1 MKTYQKYLNPL
12 ALFLLMLLI
21 PCLFATPCLSA
32 IPDWDNVPKT
42 LKQSPGV
49 EISNGFVYATGVSC
63 IGNIRPDKAHEIA
76 KKKSLLQALQFASL
90 FGSCKAHNY
99 NWSRDDQL
107 NFYQIFAPLAKKVE
121 FQGIQVIRQW
131 GKKDCNYTTIAV
143 PKQEMEKISCEFTD
157 IKSAVSKY
165 IEHGNYTDVGLLFC
179 LKNTK
184 RYSLLRR
191 KVEIALKKLLIA
203 YGREDLAICLPDNI
217 DKQQDNALIKPFIIR
232 NRTHRANQIVGKVHQ
247 ELSQKGY
254 LSNWSAWTGSI
265 VDLIN
270 AQKLSP
276 DNSKPYLLIAEWAN
290 TSFSPVVAIYGA
302 EKAMRDGILLRE
314 ALIKKTAYL
323 KETGSDET
331 EVFELLLS
339 QVEKTPE
346 SALSFVWSETWLKS
360 WNSALR
366 IMNDNPVANLVVV
379 SLGQAI
385 RSVPRQPPA
394 EFVQAISLYNKSDSN
409 DDLVE
414 VLKILFEACDKEP
427 AAPEIYNLIGAC
439 FRYLEQYEIAL
450 PFLWQALVLKPGFDL
465 PLINLGLCCE
475 KLNLMKSAGYYFN
488 HDAVVK
494 STNKW
499 VNSSYE
505 KFISRENK

>member
-1 MKTYQKYLNPL
+1 
-12 ALFLLMLLI
+12 
-21 PCLFATPCLSA
+21 
-32 IPDWDNVPKT
+32 
-42 LKQSPGV
+42 
-49 EISNGFVYATGVSC
+49 
-63 IGNIRPDKAHEIA
+63 
-76 KKKSLLQALQFASL
+76 
-90 FGSCKAHNY
+90 
-99 NWSRDDQL
+99 
-107 NFYQIFAPLAKKVE
+107 
-121 FQGIQVIRQW
+121 
-131 GKKDCNYTTIAV
+131 
-143 PKQEMEKISCEFTD
+143 
-157 IKSAVSKY
+157 
-165 IEHGNYTDVGLLFC
+165 
-179 LKNTK
+179 
-184 RYSLLRR
+184 
-191 KVEIALKKLLIA
+191 
-203 YGREDLAICLPDNI
+203 
-217 DKQQDNALIKPFIIR
+217 
-232 NRTHRANQIVGKVHQ
+232 
-247 ELSQKGY
+247 
-254 LSNWSAWTGSI
+254 
-265 VDLIN
+265 
-270 AQKLSP
+270 
-276 DNSKPYLLIAEWAN
+276 
-290 TSFSPVVAIYGA
+290 
-302 EKAMRDGILLRE
+302 MRDGILLRE

-346 SALSFVWSETWLKS
+346 SALSFVWSETWLES
-360 WNSALR
+360 WNLALR

-409 DDLVE
+409 DDLVG

-439 FRYLEQYEIAL
+439 FRYMGQYEIAL

-465 PLINLGLCCE
+465 PLTNLGLCCE

-488 HDAVVK
+488 HDAVVN